1 MLSQRKYGM
10 DDRMS
15 RASVSM
21 WLFLTYVADCDWLS
35 AMSRLCSV
43 YVCCVCAVLF
53 ACIGDLLRARVC
65 GSAVACARC
74 ACGLESCGCGLWCV
88 EHVAR
93 AL

>member
-1 MLSQRKYGM
+1 
-10 DDRMS
+10 MS

-74 ACGLESCGCGLWCV
+74 ACGLWCV
-88 EHVAR
+88 CRVVCAVCGRGSWHVRYNGA
-93 AL
+93 